1 MSIIESIRKYM
12 AKCPLLD
19 GGSINIDFLSSSN
32 IEYTIETVPCEPVI
46 KYFIG
51 GSSLRQYEFILASR
65 EFYGTDVVQNIQ
77 NSEFYENL
85 AHWIEENSKNKIL
98 PVLENEKQSVDK
110 IEILTHGAL
119 ISEDAKT
126 AVYQIQLRL
135 IYFQL
140 V

>member
-98 PVLENEKQSVDK
+98 PVLENEKQSADK

>member
-1 MSIIESIRKYM
+1 MSLIENIRKYM
-12 AKCPLLD
+12 SSCPLLD

-77 NSEFYENL
+77 NSEFYENPDGKGL
-85 AHWIEENSKNKIL
+85 YPPL
-98 PVLENEKQSVDK
+98 F
-110 IEILTHGAL
+110 
-119 ISEDAKT
+119 
-126 AVYQIQLRL
+126 RL
-135 IYFQL
+135 L
-140 V
+140 

>member
-1 MSIIESIRKYM
+1 MSIIESIREYM
-12 AKCPLLD
+12 SECPLLEN
-19 GGSINIDFLSSSN
+19 GNINVDFLSSDN

-46 KYFIG
+46 KHYID
-51 GSSLRQYEFILASR
+51 GSSLRQYEFIVASR

-77 NSEFYENL
+77 NSAFYENL
-85 AHWIEENSKNKIL
+85 AEWIENNSRNKIL
-98 PVLENEKQSVDK
+98 PVMENEKQSADK
-110 IEILTHGAL
+110 IEILTHGSL

-135 IYFQL
+135 IYFQE

>member
-1 MSIIESIRKYM
+1 MSIIESIREYM
-12 AKCPLLD
+12 SECPLLEN
-19 GGSINIDFLSSSN
+19 GNINVDFLSSDN

-46 KYFIG
+46 KHYID
-51 GSSLRQYEFILASR
+51 GSSLRQYEFIVASR

-77 NSEFYENL
+77 NSAFYEKL
-85 AHWIEENSKNKIL
+85 AEWIENNSRNKIL
-98 PVLENEKQSVDK
+98 PVMENEKQSADK
-110 IEILTHGAL
+110 IEILTHGSL

-135 IYFQL
+135 IYFQE

>member
-1 MSIIESIRKYM
+1 VSLIENIRKYM
-12 AKCPLLD
+12 SSCPLLD

-98 PVLENEKQSVDK
+98 PVLENEKQSADK

>member
-1 MSIIESIRKYM
+1 MSLIENIRKYM
-12 AKCPLLD
+12 SSCPLLD

-46 KYFIG
+46 KYFIS

-98 PVLENEKQSVDK
+98 PVLENEKQSADK

>member
-1 MSIIESIRKYM
+1 MSLIENIRKYM
-12 AKCPLLD
+12 SSCPLLD

-98 PVLENEKQSVDK
+98 PVLENEKQSADK

>member
-1 MSIIESIRKYM
+1 MSIIESIQKYM
-12 AKCPLLD
+12 AECPLLRN
-19 GGSINIDFLSSSN
+19 GNINVDFLSSNN

-98 PVLENEKQSVDK
+98 PVLENEKQSADK